1 MFPSTKRPGGWLV
14 AVALLIL
21 VSACTRRAGDPT
33 SAGAAQQTPGPEVPA
48 APSQIQ
54 LSEPQVTVVE
64 NDLKSDPPIVK
75 VKLEVKYRFT
85 QGQPSGHSYRLNLS
99 LPDTKDQKMK
109 LMEGWE
115 LKTEGTL
122 RDEFSLSQA
131 GAKSFEIQVLEG
143 PSQKGPFKT
152 VSNTVSGPV
161 K

>member
-1 MFPSTKRPGGWLV
+1 MFPSTRRPGGWLL
-14 AVALLIL
+14 AVALLVL
-21 VSACTRRAGDPT
+21 ASACTRKAGDPT
-33 SAGAAQQTPGPEVPA
+33 PAGTAQQTPMPEVPA

-54 LSEPQVTVVE
+54 LSEPQVTIVE
-64 NDLKSDPPIVK
+64 HDPRFDPPMVI

-85 QGQPSGHSYRLNLS
+85 QGQPAGHSYRLNLS
-99 LPDTKDQKMK
+99 FPGTPDQKMK

-122 RDEFSLSQA
+122 QDRFSLSQA